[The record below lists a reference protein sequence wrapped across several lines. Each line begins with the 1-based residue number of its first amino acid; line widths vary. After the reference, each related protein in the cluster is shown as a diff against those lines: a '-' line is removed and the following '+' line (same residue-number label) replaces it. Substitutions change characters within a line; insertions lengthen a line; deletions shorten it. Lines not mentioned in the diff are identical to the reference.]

1 MSKFVFV
8 TGGVVSGLGKGLA
21 SASIGLLLKK
31 RGLKVSVLKLDPYL
45 NVNPGKMSPLQHGE
59 VFITEDGGE
68 TDLDLGH
75 YERFIDINLSKISSC
90 SSGQI
95 YRELMEDEDKGKFTE
110 GTIQV
115 VPHITNKIKERIRK
129 VAEKSNAD
137 VVMVEIGGTVGDMEG
152 EPFLEAIRQFR
163 NEVGKKNSVFV
174 HLTLIPFLKTSKE
187 LKTKPTQ
194 HSVKELQRHG
204 IQPDILICRT
214 EVPLPYKLREKL
226 SLFCDVPVDAIFQ
239 GIDVESLYDVPL
251 NFYAE
256 GIDDKICDILEISL
270 PKANIED
277 WIKLA
282 ETYKKTDP
290 VVNVFLIGDY
300 VELPDAYLSTIEAL
314 NHAGS
319 LNEVKVNIK
328 LIHPDELKDSLE
340 VLKEADGVI
349 MHGNSEINDIE
360 TKIKICQYVR
370 ENNIPYLGIGLGM
383 QVAVIDF
390 ALNVVNMKILT
401 KDKIELTCFN
411 MLFDKV
417 SNSKTSINRID
428 GKRIGAYECSLDE
441 NSLSYK
447 IYQENTISERHRHK
461 YEFNNKYKN
470 LLEKKGLIFAGT
482 VPSNGLV
489 EVIENKEHKWFI
501 GVQFYPEFKSRVDKP
516 HPLFKNF
523 IEVCIKKDPT

>member
-1 MSKFVFV
+1 
-8 TGGVVSGLGKGLA
+8 
-21 SASIGLLLKK
+21 
-31 RGLKVSVLKLDPYL
+31 
-45 NVNPGKMSPLQHGE
+45 
-59 VFITEDGGE
+59 
-68 TDLDLGH
+68 
-75 YERFIDINLSKISSC
+75 
-90 SSGQI
+90 
-95 YRELMEDEDKGKFTE
+95 
-110 GTIQV
+110 
-115 VPHITNKIKERIRK
+115 
-129 VAEKSNAD
+129 
-137 VVMVEIGGTVGDMEG
+137 
-152 EPFLEAIRQFR
+152 
-163 NEVGKKNSVFV
+163 
-174 HLTLIPFLKTSKE
+174 

-428 GKRIGAYECSLDE
+428 GKRIGTYECSLDE